1 MNSGIDFS
9 SSLETF
15 RIAWSGYHW
24 SPLALVVDGADE
36 PVVAEP
42 IVAEPVV
49 VELLPDGAMPEPD
62 ERDALAL
69 RTGSLDHC
77 SFSNGIAT

>member
-24 SPLALVVDGADE
+24 SPLALVAEGVDELAE
-36 PVVAEP
+36 PV
-42 IVAEPVV
+42 VAEPVV

-62 ERDALAL
+62 VLLLALAL